1 MRDQTWMYSPPRWRL
16 IRWLTNAGPD
26 VPTEIHIA
34 LIRSLFGTLP
44 LLAGA
49 VVNTLLVSACVAYRI
64 PRPEFLI
71 WCAVDVL
78 ICALRVGLLIA
89 ARRAAA
95 QRRETP
101 TDLYI
106 LLGLAWAASLGY
118 GLFVSFLHQ
127 DWVVTGLIGMSSAAV
142 VGGIAFRN
150 FGAPR
155 LVAVMIITA
164 FAPGVLAVPFSGE
177 PIMLIVLIQAPF
189 YLVSMSI
196 AGFRLNRML
205 VTTMRAER
213 ENAFRAQ
220 HDSLTGLLNRA
231 GLMAAMG
238 GQPGENKALFFLDLD
253 GFKAVND
260 VHGHAAGDM
269 LLQAVADRLRNRLG
283 PGDLLARLGGDEF
296 VVLTDEDSRS
306 ALLTFAERMREQVSV
321 PYALGSDRT
330 VRIGVSIGLALAS
343 EHGSDLANLLSAA
356 DAALYEAKAKGKDRC
371 YVASALAA

>member
-1 MRDQTWMYSPPRWRL
+1 M
-16 IRWLTNAGPD
+16 
-26 VPTEIHIA
+26 
-34 LIRSLFGTLP
+34 FGTLP